1 MFGVLFLIVV
11 FVGKIFRGAT
21 GGRLMNSMFT
31 QNETSVYI
39 WYVYL
44 ILEALWAFVG
54 SASITLAIT
63 KRIDSKK
70 R

>member
-1 MFGVLFLIVV
+1 VV
-11 FVGKIFRGAT
+11 FVGKIFRGAA

-31 QNETSVYI
+31 QNEMSVYI

-44 ILEALWAFVG
+44 ILEALGAFVG